1 MLQYDFYMNKSVES
15 IPSKIPSLKLSIVIL
30 LIYLFA
36 IVPLLAGIMYVLV
49 SLGYPLK
56 ILKSNLSESIL
67 ISQICLTTALIY
79 YFFTRYSDYLLS
91 VGWRANFF
99 TYLRVGLKWSI
110 PLVIIHI
117 ISLSVPNIREKLL
130 ENYLSMKIISV
141 KGITNISLII
151 FSIGAILGAIFE
163 EFFFRGIVVNK
174 LKENQRRKSRYLTPK
189 LDGSIGLF
197 YDRNRSLLTSLLIS
211 GPKMVNARLNI
222 YPAFVKIGWF
232 RPGMFIGVGEID
244 HFLIGITFAHI
255 PVGIVGG

>member
-67 ISQICLTTALIY
+67 ISQICLTTAMIY

-163 EFFFRGIVVNK
+163 EFFFRGIILQKLQGILNK
-174 LKENQRRKSRYLTPK
+174 SLSVL
-189 LDGSIGLF
+189 IAAGLF
-197 YDRNRSLLTSLLIS
+197 TLSHFVFSPIKIGDLTSGFFVGLLCGFAFTATGSCLSAIV
-211 GPKMVNARLNI
+211 PHLLNNAI
-222 YPAFVKIGWF
+222 C
-232 RPGMFIGVGEID
+232 
-244 HFLIGITFAHI
+244 IGIVWTI
-255 PVGIVGG
+255 R